1 MKYGYVQD
9 ITKSDDKWDY
19 WTDCIG
25 NGRDIRYDWD
35 AASWVAQFSIL
46 GKEGNCRWENLSDI
60 SLDEFYEIKFSSQEK
75 DDRGTVV
82 AIGDD
87 VKGIHEGEIVLFNQ
101 FIQPVKVSHMDE
113 DHILL
118 KQQDIWAI
126 EDV

>member
-1 MKYGYVQD
+1 MKTIRPVGDRVLVKQHKPETTYGSTGIY
-9 ITKSDDKWDY
+9 IP
-19 WTDCIG
+19 
-25 NGRDIRYDWD
+25 
-35 AASWVAQFSIL
+35 
-46 GKEGNCRWENLSDI
+46 E
-60 SLDEFYEIKFSSQEK
+60 SSQEK

-82 AIGDD
+82 AVGED
-87 VKGIHEGEIVLFNQ
+87 VKGIYEGEVVLFNQ

>member
-1 MKYGYVQD
+1 MATIRPVGDRILVKQHRPQETYGNTGIY
-9 ITKSDDKWDY
+9 IP
-19 WTDCIG
+19 
-25 NGRDIRYDWD
+25 
-35 AASWVAQFSIL
+35 
-46 GKEGNCRWENLSDI
+46 E
-60 SLDEFYEIKFSSQEK
+60 SSQEK
-75 DDRGTVV
+75 DDRGTVIAV
-82 AIGDD
+82 GED